1 MLSWN
6 INLSQIVPLDDGN
19 TDDILRCILYFKFK
33 FFNEKIPGLLFVPHD
48 NVIFR
53 GVASQVPREL
63 HAPNRNNEK
72 YGGSENWCKDFL
84 RCF

>member
-1 MLSWN
+1 MTSYVVYYTSN
-6 INLSQIVPLDDGN
+6 SNFS
-19 TDDILRCILYFKFK
+19 
-33 FFNEKIPGLLFVPHD
+33 IPSLFVPHG

-72 YGGSENWCKDFL
+72 YGGSEN
-84 RCF
+84 CFTEILGNKGY